1 MLKNKPIYIFAII
14 LIAVLVIAISV
25 VVSQYNKNKPIV
37 PNKAIQVVSSNDA
50 QKIKNAYETEGKKE
64 EFLSL
69 CERIELAVANK
80 LLDGTVTNDGELAQA
95 ITKINSVLKSDDW
108 SYLSLESS
116 SYWMGEWKLDSKG
129 TLTFTFQNS
138 DMKPSWTKDEDVKM
152 YIK

>member
-116 SYWMGEWKLDSKG
+116 SYWMGEWKLDNKG